1 MSWFD
6 YFTESI
12 KEFLLRC
19 EQDNLEVVYPEP
31 NQVQIDIDSE
41 EAYNLFFRT
50 MGILRDYCQAEYGN
64 APEIKENPS
73 KSGLPNRHITV
84 TLPFEIKDDLERIAL
99 QAVLGSDPVRELMGI
114 LRTYLGVK
122 NPSLLVEV
130 KE

>member
-6 YFTESI
+6 YFLQTRN
-12 KEFLLRC
+12 EFLAKC
-19 EQDNLEVVYPEP
+19 EQDNLEVVYPEA

-50 MGILRDYCQAEYGN
+50 MGTLGGYCRSEYGN
-64 APEIKENPS
+64 APGIKESPS

-84 TLPFEIKDDLERIAL
+84 TLPFKIKDDLERIAL

-114 LRTYLGVK
+114 LRVYLGVE